1 MRALI
6 TGGRGFLGRQLTA
19 RLLARGAEVRVLDD
33 GSGASCGRVESVE
46 NVDGSVLDR
55 ALVERLV
62 RDRDVVYHLAA
73 VVGVQRV
80 LSDPLGT
87 YLVNFEGTRN
97 VGEAAAEHGVQV
109 VYASSSEIY
118 GHTGTTANREDDP
131 PVTPHLPRG
140 RSSYPVS
147 KLAGEEYLQL
157 LSEGR
162 GLPVVIARLFNIVG
176 PGQSP
181 EAGMVL
187 PRFVQQALAGRPL
200 TIFGSGRQ
208 TRCFAAAA
216 EVSEALVQL
225 TGAADS
231 TGSFPLVVNVG
242 SDREISMLE
251 LAELVLARTGSSSE
265 LRQISYDQAYGGKYL
280 DQSRRVPDL
289 SRLSRLLGWRPD
301 RPLPELI
308 DDLLAG
314 V

>member
-19 RLLARGAEVRVLDD
+19 RLLACGAEVRVLDD
-33 GSGASCGRVESVE
+33 GSGASCRRVESVE
-46 NVDGSVLDR
+46 SVDGSVLDR
-55 ALVERLV
+55 ALVDRLV

-87 YLVNFEGTRN
+87 YLVNFEGTRT
-97 VGEAAAEHGVQV
+97 VGEAAAEHGVRV
-109 VYASSSEIY
+109 VYASSSEVY
-118 GHTGTTANREDDP
+118 GHTGSTANREDDP

-162 GLPVVIARLFNIVG
+162 GLPLVIARLFNTVG

-187 PRFVQQALAGRPL
+187 PRFVHQALAGRPL
-200 TIFGSGRQ
+200 TVFGSGGQ
-208 TRCFAAAA
+208 TRCFADAA

-225 TGAADS
+225 AEAADS
-231 TGSFPLVVNVG
+231 SPLVVNVG
-242 SDREISMLE
+242 SDREISVLE
-251 LAELVLARTGSSSE
+251 LAELVLARTGSSSG
-265 LRQISYDQAYGGKYL
+265 LRQISYEQAYGGRYF

-289 SRLSRLLGWRPD
+289 SRLTRLLGWRPD
-301 RPLPELI
+301 RQLPELI
-308 DDLLAG
+308 DDVVAA